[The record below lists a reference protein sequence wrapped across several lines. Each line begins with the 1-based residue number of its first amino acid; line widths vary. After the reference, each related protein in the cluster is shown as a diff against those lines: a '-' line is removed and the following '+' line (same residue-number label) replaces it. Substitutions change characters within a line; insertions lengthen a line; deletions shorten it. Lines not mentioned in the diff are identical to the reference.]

1 MLIQG
6 IHHICIKCDK
16 SEIEK
21 VKNFYGDVL
30 GMPIVRSWGEEVT
43 EGLMFDTGAGL
54 IEVFTNATTPLPQ
67 GAVRHF
73 ALRTGDVDKCVEYL
87 QVNGSLICDKTVR
100 DTVRGYLKGE
110 IDITIKEVD
119 LAEQIEEN
127 KEIISE
133 NEQKISDE
141 LVGTLIEQQ
150 DKIKSQQTEIAN
162 IKKKEVGTYG
172 E

>member
-73 ALRTGDVDKCVEYL
+73 ALRTGDVDKCVE
-87 QVNGSLICDKTVR
+87 VVKNA
-100 DTVRGYLKGE
+100 GYEVIIEPKDIVIQSAVSFPARIAFAIGPVGE
-110 IDITIKEVD
+110 E
-119 LAEQIEEN
+119 IEFFCE
-127 KEIISE
+127 K
-133 NEQKISDE
+133 
-141 LVGTLIEQQ
+141 
-150 DKIKSQQTEIAN
+150 
-162 IKKKEVGTYG
+162 
-172 E
+172 